1 MVGAFFL
8 LFLNFNVNLSSY
20 SQSDIIITVAF
31 LASSSLKREEVGGV
45 SKTKS
50 DKKGS
55 VTFSQYFT
63 DKKGVKHYAKDYG
76 KKAFP
81 FFGTKK
87 KKA

>member
-1 MVGAFFL
+1 MA
-8 LFLNFNVNLSSY
+8 
-20 SQSDIIITVAF
+20 VAF
-31 LASSSLKREEVGGV
+31 PASSSLKREEVRDV
-45 SKTKS
+45 SKQNS

-81 FFGTKK
+81 IFGTKK

>member
-1 MVGAFFL
+1 MG
-8 LFLNFNVNLSSY
+8 
-20 SQSDIIITVAF
+20 
-31 LASSSLKREEVGGV
+31 
-45 SKTKS
+45 KTKS